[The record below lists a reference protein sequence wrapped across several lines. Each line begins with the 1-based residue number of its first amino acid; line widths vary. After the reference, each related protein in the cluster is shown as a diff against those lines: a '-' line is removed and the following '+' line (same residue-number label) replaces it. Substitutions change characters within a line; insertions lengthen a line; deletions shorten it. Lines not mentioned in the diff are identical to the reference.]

1 MKKSRR
7 VLSRVVR
14 DEAGVTIVE
23 IMVSAFI
30 VGISAVGV
38 ALMFSTGQAYVQAE
52 GDNRVSLF
60 LGQQKLEQL
69 RVRGY
74 AALAV
79 TDTSAAE
86 PPATATETLDL
97 TAGLGTPLPPCSASS
112 LACYTRTWSVAGVNQ
127 DNYTTREACP
137 GSVCPGAKRIRVTVQ
152 TSPVDPKATDITLE
166 SVLANR

>member
-86 PPATATETLDL
+86 PPATASETLNL
-97 TAGLGTPLPPCSASS
+97 TPPGSIVPQQ
-112 LACYTRTWSVAGVNQ
+112 YTRTWSVAGVNQ